1 MLYILAFHLFI
12 YSIELEAENNRT
24 EMKKRQKRVKN
35 NN

>member
-12 YSIELEAENNRT
+12 YSIELEADNRM